1 MKSKKKSKHSK
12 NDKNNKNNK
21 NDKNDKNNKKANNKR
36 YSKLKVKSK
45 KKYDQI
51 NDFFKT
57 NARLSPTQRKYCH
70 CLMNVRKT
78 IKKGSPYP
86 ICISFLKK
94 KKLLDFNISSN
105 KYNYK
110 KSKKEYQKMNPK
122 LTHCLMNYDLYKYDL
137 KQIQHLAKEKKI
149 DIYYIPKAKTRTK
162 SKNKNKKSNTSKTK
176 KSSNKKYYTKN
187 TLISKII
194 DNYLIKSKKKKI

>member
-12 NDKNNKNNK
+12 NSKNDKNDKKNKNN
-21 NDKNDKNNKKANNKR
+21 KNDKNNKKANNKR

-137 KQIQHLAKEKKI
+137 KQIQHLASEKKI
-149 DIYYIPKAKTRTK
+149 PIYYKIN
-162 SKNKNKKSNTSKTK
+162 SK
-176 KSSNKKYYTKN
+176 KKYYTKN
-187 TLISKII
+187 GLISKII
-194 DNYLIKSKKKKI
+194 DNYLIKTKKKMLFNSINKK